1 MLNATSNSRLSQIT
15 QPSTAAFMR
24 VFRLSYFYMPA
35 SSTPMSTLKQCLYYD
50 PDSKPCAS
58 AHRQVKS
65 LDKSFAKLDK
75 LMASENWKGIVDFL
89 LGSASKDASPIS
101 PGDGFLTTF
110 DDALNSNVAPAMLE
124 LPSNIPISPPRR
136 ASPRR
141 QEIMRALCRSYLQLS
156 QARAGERWCD
166 ELLGMTDMDRDID
179 GLLGKGEALLAREEW
194 EEAVHI
200 FERAWDASGGGN
212 REVYGLL
219 AFHYCPVADAS
230 YLRFTHGCRK
240 PSVC

>member
-1 MLNATSNSRLSQIT
+1 
-15 QPSTAAFMR
+15 
-24 VFRLSYFYMPA
+24 
-35 SSTPMSTLKQCLYYD
+35 
-50 PDSKPCAS
+50 
-58 AHRQVKS
+58 
-65 LDKSFAKLDK
+65 
-75 LMASENWKGIVDFL
+75 
-89 LGSASKDASPIS
+89 
-101 PGDGFLTTF
+101 
-110 DDALNSNVAPAMLE
+110 
-124 LPSNIPISPPRR
+124 
-136 ASPRR
+136 
-141 QEIMRALCRSYLQLS
+141 
-156 QARAGERWCD
+156 
-166 ELLGMTDMDRDID
+166 MDRDID